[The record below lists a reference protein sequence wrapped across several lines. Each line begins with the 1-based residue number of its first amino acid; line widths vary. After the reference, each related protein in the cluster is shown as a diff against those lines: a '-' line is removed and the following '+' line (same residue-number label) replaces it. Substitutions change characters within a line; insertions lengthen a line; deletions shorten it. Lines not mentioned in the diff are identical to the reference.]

1 MKKSLLLL
9 AVLAIVFV
17 GCKDPDDP
25 NEPKEPQVTPKWC
38 STQVEK
44 KHAILEE
51 FTGQGCGYCPDG
63 HKIANQI
70 AKDNP
75 GRFFPINIHAGGYA
89 RQEMLCADAT
99 TIHNGFVVRGYPMG
113 MVNRNDAGVVNRGSW
128 YGYVQAELQK
138 DACVNMVAKASLNEA
153 NRELKVTVE
162 MYYTADAP
170 TPTNYLTV
178 EILVDNIMAA
188 QSNGKLYNPEY
199 WDDTANLYRHMH
211 VLAGCVST
219 PWGEEI
225 TTTKKGSLVTKE
237 FTYTIPEK
245 LGTHDIVLDD
255 VIVLA
260 FACEDQKYNVLNAC
274 EAEITK

>member
-9 AVLAIVFV
+9 AALAIVFV
-17 GCKDPDDP
+17 GCNNNDNPDGP
-25 NEPKEPQVTPKWC
+25 NATPKWC

-44 KHAILEE
+44 KNAILEE

-63 HKIANQI
+63 HKRANAIAQ
-70 AKDNP
+70 ANP

-89 RQEMLCADAT
+89 RPEMQCADAT

-113 MVNRNDAGVVNRGSW
+113 MVNRGDAGVVDRGAWSA
-128 YGYVQAELQK
+128 YANQEFQK
-138 DACVNMVAKASLNEA
+138 DACVNMVAKANLNKA

-170 TPTNYLTV
+170 AATNYLTV
-178 EILVDNIMAA
+178 EILVDNIMAQ
-188 QSNGKLYNPEY
+188 QSNGKQYNPDFY
-199 WDDTANLYRHMH
+199 DDATGLYRHMH

-225 TTTKKGSLVTKE
+225 TNTTKGSLVTKE
-237 FTYTIPEK
+237 FTYTVPEK

-255 VIVLA
+255 ITVVA
-260 FACEDQKYNVLNAC
+260 FVCEEQKYNVLNAC
-274 EAEITK
+274 EAELTK